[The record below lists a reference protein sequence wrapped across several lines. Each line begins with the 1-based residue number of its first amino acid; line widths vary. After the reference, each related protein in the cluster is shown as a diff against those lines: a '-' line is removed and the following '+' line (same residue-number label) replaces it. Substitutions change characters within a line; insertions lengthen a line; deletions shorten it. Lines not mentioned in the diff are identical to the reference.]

1 MKNKQKMENK
11 SEDCLAVKEQLE
23 RKANRAIT
31 VKSAPGLGKNI
42 KHVKEVSWKGR
53 AYEYTNDKNAKGK
66 QIWQQM
72 NVFVVSKTPRR
83 ERIRRGE
90 VG

>member
-11 SEDCLAVKEQLE
+11 SEDCLAVEEQLE

-31 VKSAPGLGKNI
+31 VKSAQGLGKNI
-42 KHVKEVSWKGR
+42 KHVKEASWKGR
-53 AYEYTNDKNAKGK
+53 AHEYTNDKNAKGK
-66 QIWQQM
+66 QIWQQLY
-72 NVFVVSKTPRR
+72 VCVLSKTPRR
-83 ERIRRGE
+83 ERIGGGE

>member
-1 MKNKQKMENK
+1 MRWLYNPNNLRKLVKNKQKMENK

-42 KHVKEVSWKGR
+42 KHVKEAS
-53 AYEYTNDKNAKGK
+53 
-66 QIWQQM
+66 
-72 NVFVVSKTPRR
+72 
-83 ERIRRGE
+83 
-90 VG
+90 